1 MSCSQDKK
9 LKCQII
15 RSKSE
20 YIDKGEK
27 PTKFFC
33 GLEKHNYVS
42 KTMPN
47 LERADGTILNK
58 QSEILSETENC
69 YKNLYTSKDDILNNI
84 DIQEYI
90 EQQSMDTLTDYQA
103 NKLEGLLNLSEISL
117 TLKSM
122 KSGKSPGISGFSVE
136 FF

>member
-1 MSCSQDKK
+1 
-9 LKCQII
+9 
-15 RSKSE
+15 
-20 YIDKGEK
+20 
-27 PTKFFC
+27 
-33 GLEKHNYVS
+33 
-42 KTMPN
+42 MPN